1 MPTLV
6 GQTLEQRSRRGSPK
20 PHRHLGTLRLPDV
33 VSVVEKAAPDVSKPD
48 RLIAEDMDVDEMSVP
63 SCFGIT
69 DRDMQL
75 GHVRKFRLHVCLR

>member
-1 MPTLV
+1 M
-6 GQTLEQRSRRGSPK
+6 
-20 PHRHLGTLRLPDV
+20 
-33 VSVVEKAAPDVSKPD
+33 SVVEKAAPDVSKPD